1 MIPGF
6 VKSNMLNSE
15 EDEERKKY
23 KIDIPG
29 FARYFDQDNIRY
41 S

>member
-6 VKSNMLNSE
+6 VKSDNASNIE

-23 KIDIPG
+23 KVDIPG
-29 FARYFDQDNIRY
+29 FARYFWSKWNIV
-41 S
+41 

>member
-6 VKSNMLNSE
+6 VKSNMSNSE